1 MPGKQ
6 VRDPVLKD
14 ITLMGH
20 DEVLEAC
27 NKHREIHEGIGLS
40 DELVNIVTFAYEQ
53 GWYAAYNLSLAKK
66 TLVKE
71 DEP

>member
-1 MPGKQ
+1 
-6 VRDPVLKD
+6 
-14 ITLMGH
+14 MGH

-27 NKHREIHEGIGLS
+27 DKHRKIHEGIGLS

-53 GWYAAYNLSLAKK
+53 GFCESLRQSLAEK

-71 DEP
+71 NES

>member
-1 MPGKQ
+1 
-6 VRDPVLKD
+6 
-14 ITLMGH
+14 MGH

-27 NKHREIHEGIGLS
+27 DKHRKIHEGIGLS

-53 GWYAAYNLSLAKK
+53 GFCESLKQSSAEK

-71 DEP
+71 D

>member
-1 MPGKQ
+1 
-6 VRDPVLKD
+6 
-14 ITLMGH
+14 MGH
-20 DEVLEAC
+20 DEVLKAC

-53 GWYAAYNLSLAKK
+53 GFCESLRQSLAEK

-71 DEP
+71 DES

>member
-1 MPGKQ
+1 
-6 VRDPVLKD
+6 
-14 ITLMGH
+14 MGH

-40 DELVNIVTFAYEQ
+40 DELVNIVTFAYQQ
-53 GWYAAYNLSLAKK
+53 GFCESLRQSLAKK

>member
-1 MPGKQ
+1 
-6 VRDPVLKD
+6 
-14 ITLMGH
+14 MGH

-27 NKHREIHEGIGLS
+27 NKHREIYEGIGLS
-40 DELVNIVTFAYEQ
+40 DELVNIVTFAYNQ
-53 GWYAAYNLSLAKK
+53 GWYAAYNLLLAEAKAKK